1 MPKNVIMILIDGGR
15 VDRAKKFDTF
25 KNLESNSIFFP
36 NSITYAPYTTGAMHA
51 VFSGCYGNRTGT
63 DSYWHIFQFRK
74 NQFLTLT
81 EYLKQ
86 NGHYTFADGHSKL
99 ILPNQGFDK
108 FNIHDEDKVDLI
120 DHHSDL
126 LNKMKNIENKKK
138 NFFLFLTYSNIHTG
152 IMNNV
157 LKVFNNFSKEYFENK
172 YENEKRYDE
181 LFQNAD
187 TYLEKI
193 LEKINE
199 LEFDKNSIIVIL
211 SDHGIS
217 LGEKFGERAYG
228 AFCYDYTIKTFFYIK
243 SPEIEPKTI
252 HQQVRHIDIMPTI
265 LDMLGISLS
274 ENHEKLDGVSL
285 MPLIKGTILDEHVAY
300 SETGNPL
307 DEKAPPKEPNIHSI
321 RTTNWKLIYNSH
333 NNSKE
338 LYDLKTDPDENNNL
352 IGKKLEIEE
361 ILWKHLLKIKNKNF

>member
-1 MPKNVIMILIDGGR
+1 LSKNVIIILIDGGR
-15 VDRAKKFDTF
+15 LDRAKKFNTF

-63 DSYWHIFQFRK
+63 DSYWHIYQFRK

-86 NGHYTFADGHSKL
+86 NGHYTFADGHSEL
-99 ILPNQGFDK
+99 IIPKQGFDE
-108 FNIHDEDKVDLI
+108 FNIHDENKVDLI
-120 DHHSDL
+120 DHHSNL
-126 LNKMKNIENKKK
+126 LSKMKDIENKGK

-181 LFQNAD
+181 LFKNAD
-187 TYLEKI
+187 TYMEKI
-193 LEKINE
+193 LQKINE
-199 LEFDKNSIIVIL
+199 LEFDKNSIIVVL

-228 AFCYDYTIKTFFYIK
+228 AFCYDYTIKTFCYIK
-243 SPEIEPKTI
+243 SPEIEPKII
-252 HQQVRHIDIMPTI
+252 HQQVRHVDIMPTI

-274 ENHEKLDGVSL
+274 ENHENLDGISL
-285 MPLIKGTILDEHVAY
+285 MPVIKGTILDEHVAY

-307 DEKAPPKEPNIHSI
+307 DENAPPKEPNIHSI
-321 RTTNWKLIYNSH
+321 RTTNWKLIYNSY

-352 IGKKLEIEE
+352 IGKELEIEK
-361 ILWKHLLKIKNKNF
+361 ILWNHLLKIKNKNF

>member
-1 MPKNVIMILIDGGR
+1 MSKNVIIILIDGGR
-15 VDRAKKFDTF
+15 LDRAKKFDAF

-51 VFSGCYGNRTGT
+51 VLSGCYGNRTGT
-63 DSYWHIFQFRK
+63 DSYWHILQFRK

-86 NGHYTFADGHSKL
+86 KGHYTFADGHSEL
-99 ILPNQGFDK
+99 ILPKQGFDK
-108 FNIHDEDKVDLI
+108 FNIHDENVVDLI
-120 DHHSDL
+120 DHHTDI
-126 LNKMKNIENKKK
+126 LNKMKNVEKKGK

-157 LKVFNNFSKEYFENK
+157 LKKFNNFSKEYFENK
-172 YENEKRYDE
+172 HENEKRYDE
-181 LFQNAD
+181 LFKNAD
-187 TYLEKI
+187 TYLGEM
-193 LEKINE
+193 LQKINE
-199 LEFDKNSIIVIL
+199 LEFDKNSIIVVL

-228 AFCYDYTIKTFFYIK
+228 AFCYDYTIKTFCYIK
-243 SPEIEPKTI
+243 SPEIKAKTI

-265 LDMLGISLS
+265 LDMLGVSLS
-274 ENHEKLDGVSL
+274 ENYEKLDGISL
-285 MPLIKGTILDEHVAY
+285 MPLIKGNSLDEHVAY

-307 DEKAPPKEPNIHSI
+307 NEKAPPKEPNIHSI

-333 NNSKE
+333 NNTKE
-338 LYDLKTDPDENNNL
+338 LYDLKTDPNENNNL
-352 IGKKLEIEE
+352 IGGKLEIEE
-361 ILWKHLLKIKNKNF
+361 ILWKHLLKIKNKNT